1 MDCVE
6 AAPEMHSGVAFCFL
20 VYGGNCAL
28 LSLLSQSNCSMYRQP
43 KRNLTTLGE
52 FIIDKQADFPFAK
65 GELSSLL
72 SDIAIAAKIVNR
84 EVNKAG
90 LVNIL
95 GEAGSEN
102 VQGESQKKLDVFANE
117 QFLAALATGGE
128 CAGVASEE
136 NDEIILFEGAS
147 SSGKYIVA
155 MDPLDGSSNID
166 VNVSVGTIFSI
177 YRRKTK
183 NGPATV
189 DDFLQPG
196 YDQVAAG
203 YIVYGSSTMLVYTTG
218 NGVNGFTLDPSI
230 GEFCLSHPDMR
241 IPSGGNIYSVN
252 QGNFV
257 HFPEGVKRY
266 IKSLQID
273 DKANKKPF
281 TLRYIGSL
289 VSDFHRNLIKGG
301 IYIYPT
307 TLASPSGKLRL
318 MYECNPM
325 AMLIEQAGGRAT
337 DGYRNI
343 LEIEPTDIH
352 QRCPLFVGSTQMVEE
367 AMDYLREYSDS
378 ELKPQYA
385 SGKES

>member
-1 MDCVE
+1 
-6 AAPEMHSGVAFCFL
+6 
-20 VYGGNCAL
+20 
-28 LSLLSQSNCSMYRQP
+28 MYRP
-43 KRNLTTLGE
+43 HRNLVTLGE
-52 FIIDKQADFPFAK
+52 FIIERQADFPYAK

-72 SDIAIAAKIVNR
+72 SDISIAAKIVNR

-95 GEAGSEN
+95 GEAGSDN
-102 VQGESQKKLDVFANE
+102 IQGESQKKLDVYANE
-117 QFLAALATGGE
+117 QFLAALASGGE

-136 NDEIILFEGAS
+136 NDEIILFDGPS

-189 DDFLQPG
+189 DDFLQFG
-196 YDQVAAG
+196 SDQVAAG

-230 GEFCLSHPDMR
+230 GEFCLSHPNMR
-241 IPSGGNIYSVN
+241 IPKGGNIYSVN

-266 IKSLQID
+266 IKNLQID
-273 DKANKKPF
+273 DKASKKPY

-307 TLASPSGKLRL
+307 TLASPKGKLRL
-318 MYECNPM
+318 MYEANPM
-325 AMLIEQAGGRAT
+325 AMIIEQAGGKAT
-337 DGYRNI
+337 DGFQDI

-352 QRCPLFVGSTQMVEE
+352 QRVPLFVGSEDMVDES
-367 AMDYLREYSDS
+367 MRFMREYSDENLQPS
-378 ELKPQYA
+378 YVSK
-385 SGKES
+385 